1 MIAEII
7 EPNPILVEYIQI
19 SNLLWTLQENIT
31 EIENLR
37 EKYYELLKAQPTHW
51 IK

>member
-19 SNLLWTLQENIT
+19 SNLLWTHFDD
-31 EIENLR
+31 
-37 EKYYELLKAQPTHW
+37 KLLL
-51 IK
+51 